1 MISFDEHQERLQ
13 LYSQG
18 LNDREIA
25 EKLYLSSNAIF
36 RWRHIN
42 NLPDNVK
49 IKNQRSEERKL
60 ILYNVGFTDKEMAY
74 QLKMK
79 TRSIQAWRSKRH
91 LPMNTR

>member
-1 MISFDEHQERLQ
+1 MITFDEHQERLQ

-36 RWRHIN
+36 RWRKIN
-42 NLPDNVK
+42 NLTDNVK
-49 IKNQRSEERKL
+49 TKNQRSEERKL
-60 ILYNVGFTDKEMAY
+60 ILYNAGFTDKEMAY